1 MGANL
6 NFNSLKPV
14 NTTVNDITETRKEV
28 LVALSTEEINE
39 EDKAVVQEFCQ
50 HAKVPGF
57 RQERL
62 LKMLFASALQS
73 KLVRNLIAKSS
84 LRPILTLSKNRGF
97 LFSLLLK
104 LMRPRAILSRAR
116 LLKYVLQ

>member
-1 MGANL
+1 MRAFSSLSLKVPANLHSMGANL

-57 RQERL
+57 RPGKAPQDVVR
-62 LKMLFASALQS
+62 KRFAKQISEE
-73 KLVRNLIAKSS
+73 
-84 LRPILTLSKNRGF
+84 F
-97 LFSLLLK
+97 
-104 LMRPRAILSRAR
+104 
-116 LLKYVLQ
+116 